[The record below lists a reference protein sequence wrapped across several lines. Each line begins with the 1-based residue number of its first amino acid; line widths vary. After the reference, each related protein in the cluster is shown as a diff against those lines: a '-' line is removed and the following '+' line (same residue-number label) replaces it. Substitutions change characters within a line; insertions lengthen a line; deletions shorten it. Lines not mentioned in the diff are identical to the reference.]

1 MSTPTRNLNVA
12 ELPDHAFGSRSLL
25 AWGTWGFIAVE
36 GSIFGVLIASYLYG
50 MGRADEWPPPPFG
63 PPALIYG
70 LLATGIILATLVPN
84 MIYKRAA
91 ERYDLR
97 TAQICLAVL
106 LVLEVA
112 ILVVRGFEFRAIE
125 VRWDDNFYGSML
137 WVMLAFH
144 AIHIFSDVVETAVLL
159 IISFRKG
166 IKPHRFV
173 DMADNAFFWYFAV
186 WFWLPLFVLIYLV
199 PRWS

>member
-1 MSTPTRNLNVA
+1 MV
-12 ELPDHAFGSRSLL
+12 ELLCRRLGHPFRRLVGPLRHFVLMGRRFVLPHRRLEGSLL
-25 AWGTWGFIAVE
+25 GFKFPLH
-36 GSIFGVLIASYLYG
+36 SFH
-50 MGRADEWPPPPFG
+50 
-63 PPALIYG
+63 
-70 LLATGIILATLVPN
+70 LLA
-84 MIYKRAA
+84 
-91 ERYDLR
+91 
-97 TAQICLAVL
+97 

-112 ILVVRGFEFRAIE
+112 LLVVRGFEFRAIE

-137 WVMLAFH
+137 WTMLGFH
-144 AIHIFSDVVETAVLL
+144 AVHIFSDVVETAVLL